1 MGPEYA
7 TGTSFETILP
17 FDFLH
22 CLENLN
28 MLQSD
33 KAFSQRPQNIFQL
46 FTSVDTASSG
56 FYKNLL
62 KIYDSPKN
70 CYLKKVFL
78 P

>member
-28 MLQSD
+28 ML
-33 KAFSQRPQNIFQL
+33 
-46 FTSVDTASSG
+46 
-56 FYKNLL
+56 
-62 KIYDSPKN
+62 
-70 CYLKKVFL
+70 
-78 P
+78 